1 MISHVMLEKP
11 ALVSFS
17 KSSNSAHSSDC
28 FDGFEKLTC
37 ACYFRNFTGD
47 HDITYSYTF
56 SQCQFG
62 SLKGAIYSLRYFLTI
77 VILMYVIN

>member
-37 ACYFRNFTGD
+37 ACFFA
-47 HDITYSYTF
+47 I
-56 SQCQFG
+56 
-62 SLKGAIYSLRYFLTI
+62 SLEIMRLPT
-77 VILMYVIN
+77 VILQGPL